1 MRFLFECGSKIV
13 YAFDFSLCQCHL
25 RSAIRLRDLCCVNG
39 GIFIKVGQHLGA
51 LDYLLP
57 AEYVNTMKVLHTDA
71 PQSSFEDVVQVVEQE
86 FGCSFHELF
95 NSFSEKPVG
104 SASLAQVCE
113 KFLRSFVILKE
124 QLSTAVDVSLR
135 SITKACAIT
144 KGVYGVPLR

>member
-1 MRFLFECGSKIV
+1 M
-13 YAFDFSLCQCHL
+13 
-25 RSAIRLRDLCCVNG
+25 NG

-86 FGCSFHELF
+86 FGRSFHELF

-124 QLSTAVDVSLR
+124 QLSTAVDVSFH

-144 KGVYGVPLR
+144 KGGYGVPLR